1 MGSILSLPI
10 KITKLILSLLTKITS
25 LVFTLVILLVK
36 LVFALVALYL
46 LLYTSLYILR
56 VLYRLVTLGYT
67 IITSL
72 PRYNRIPIT
81 DPIWSSEIY
90 KETYESREKWNHIE
104 GFVYE
109 EFITF
114 ETLLPRFR
122 DDREGCERE
131 AMRAFWRWRNE
142 QTSYKDPGEPFDL
155 SFILFL
161 EFQDV

>member
-1 MGSILSLPI
+1 MGLILSLPI
-10 KITKLILSLLTKITS
+10 KITRLILSLLTQITS

-36 LVFALVALYL
+36 LIFALVALYI

-90 KETYESREKWNHIE
+90 KETYESHEKWNHIE

-109 EFITF
+109 EFIPF

-122 DDREGCERE
+122 DDRELCERE
-131 AMRAFWRWRNE
+131 ALRAFWRWRNE
-142 QTSYKDPGEPFDL
+142 QTSYKDPGELTD
-155 SFILFL
+155 ILIL
-161 EFQDV
+161 HLLIYI